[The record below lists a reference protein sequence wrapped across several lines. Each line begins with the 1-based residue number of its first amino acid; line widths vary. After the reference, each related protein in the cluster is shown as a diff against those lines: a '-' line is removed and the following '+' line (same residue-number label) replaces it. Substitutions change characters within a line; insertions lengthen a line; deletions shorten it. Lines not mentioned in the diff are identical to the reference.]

1 LPVAVTDRLS
11 LVRRAFAVLALA
23 AWIALAVLS
32 LVPGH
37 DRPHTGLPGNLEH
50 ALAYALTALAT
61 TIGLPRARGVAVVL
75 ALTIMCGAFEIFQ
88 LWIPGRGAS
97 GMTWIISSLSAGV
110 GARLA
115 PAVLR
120 IVGSVRMRKGLNVDR
135 QPTGK

>member
-1 LPVAVTDRLS
+1 MAVTDRLS
-11 LVRRAFAVLALA
+11 LVRRASAVLALA

-120 IVGSVRMRKGLNVDR
+120 IAGSVRMRKGLNVDR
-135 QPTGK
+135 QPTEQ